1 MDSDVSFILFSS
13 SLRNLFFMKSV
24 LPRLTS
30 SRLPFDFR
38 LLLSTIIFGVSGIR
52 GSDRFLS
59 IVGRDLDRR
68 RRGGIDVSD
77 ERSVI
82 LLAGEGTGVCF
93 GRFMTFVVLVVVVV
107 SVGVWAEL
115 ILTLTLLTSSVV
127 VLCGKLIV
135 FS

>member
-1 MDSDVSFILFSS
+1 M
-13 SLRNLFFMKSV
+13 
-24 LPRLTS
+24 
-30 SRLPFDFR
+30 
-38 LLLSTIIFGVSGIR
+38 
-52 GSDRFLS
+52 
-59 IVGRDLDRR
+59 
-68 RRGGIDVSD
+68 SD